1 MYSVLNN
8 KKKIKFLDSP
18 YPYLVIDDALPKKYY
33 EELNQSFPPYDKI
46 INGAEYK
53 KNFAY
58 RYNAAQSL
66 SDSAIP
72 NIWREFISF
81 HTSFKFVEDFYNI
94 FKNSIS
100 KILRFLVV

>member
-1 MYSVLNN
+1 M
-8 KKKIKFLDSP
+8 
-18 YPYLVIDDALPKKYY
+18 PKKYY
-33 EELNQSFPPYDKI
+33 EELNQSIPPYDKI

-53 KNFAY
+53 TNFAY

-66 SDSAIP
+66 SDSTIP

-94 FKNSIS
+94 FKN
-100 KILRFLVV
+100 